1 MNLSNRLTF
10 SLVFSVLLVALFAFI
25 ATPAMAAQETI
36 TYFGTL
42 TPAGEEAAGKWEVT
56 FKFSEG
62 GSFSK
67 VNFTSTTTTD
77 DETPVTTIN
86 YNISLGGVALTK
98 EQFDAAT
105 YSGNKLTVA
114 IPAGAS
120 GPTLGFTVTG
130 FEAVETPAATILEV
144 NAVHLMVLTDHLGP
158 REYRVYARVA
168 GDQQI
173 GAPQLRTGVEPEM
186 LENFPDDLDNFFEVE
201 GGTIDLNITG
211 TAKNSKRIIINEVM
225 WAVDNSRSGQTGEFN
240 QQWIEVY
247 NKTSI
252 PVADTVISFNFIDN
266 TFPPPAIK
274 DGTADRLSNIAGRQ
288 NIWDVKG
295 SREAAATRNVAGDMI
310 IGADPVFASMYRNLD
325 KQKAD
330 GWQAGHWTVSD
341 RPYFPGF
348 MGTPGSENKRA
359 GLPTARAN
367 PSAYTPPK
375 DKVIIN
381 EVGNYVTNDLDWI
394 ELRNVSSD
402 EVNIK
407 DWHLTRTDGINRREV
422 LIVKFPEIKIPAGEV
437 LLIVNKDPIDTNLIA
452 GQDIRES
459 DAANQA
465 FGAGPHKYL
474 NIKRSHNPK
483 TLYIPTNMT
492 KGFLMLRSHKDAKF
506 FEGRQHLHDVAGTSR
521 VSHNSLEL
529 AANDKESQTGN
540 FWKTSAWPINGH
552 TGNNYRAHNA
562 KDSSNSNASLDPN
575 ANFKNDSV
583 WARSGTAH
591 GWRKGGGS
599 HAGFSGGIGY
609 DRGVKG
615 NGTPGYH
622 NDVVKGKTT
631 DLTDGRLIISE
642 IMLTTNNGRAPQWI
656 ELQNTSRTK
665 GIDLSYDID
674 EEAEEVIAEKVTGWQ
689 MIIENHNSGSWQAD
703 DRPVYITLNL
713 KDLGDIKYIPPNQTV
728 LIASNRTSRYPKSS
742 DITYFPSHRIASIWG
757 SPKAVRD
764 AFGMKNSKSL
774 ILNAD
779 SGFYI
784 KIVDGA
790 GNVSDEIGNLDGKQ
804 VDFRKDIGIDDAYS
818 WHWPTDLTEDG
829 NRTSLIRLMDGGT
842 RGVQGVSAGTVG
854 TPRVAV
860 PDRTVDNDLTGAVLP
875 MDARTRGASGTS
887 EYAKYAWVPA
897 FATGLNV
904 VEDTYYGS
912 QDDYSTPLHTTGTP
926 LPVSL
931 SYFRPTLE
939 NGAVVIR
946 WTTESELD
954 NAGFNILRSDSRHGE
969 FKQVNSGLVQG
980 AGTTGER
987 NTYKWVDESAKPGV
1001 VYYYQIE
1008 DVSFAGEHQ
1017 TLTTTKLKGLIS
1029 ANNKLTTLWGGLK
1042 SQQD

>member
-1 MNLSNRLTF
+1 MYRSKQGDPGWNSGSWTASNR
-10 SLVFSVLLVALFAFI
+10 V
-25 ATPAMAAQETI
+25 
-36 TYFGTL
+36 
-42 TPAGEEAAGKWEVT
+42 
-56 FKFSEG
+56 
-62 GSFSK
+62 
-67 VNFTSTTTTD
+67 
-77 DETPVTTIN
+77 
-86 YNISLGGVALTK
+86 
-98 EQFDAAT
+98 
-105 YSGNKLTVA
+105 
-114 IPAGAS
+114 
-120 GPTLGFTVTG
+120 
-130 FEAVETPAATILEV
+130 
-144 NAVHLMVLTDHLGP
+144 
-158 REYRVYARVA
+158 
-168 GDQQI
+168 
-173 GAPQLRTGVEPEM
+173 
-186 LENFPDDLDNFFEVE
+186 
-201 GGTIDLNITG
+201 
-211 TAKNSKRIIINEVM
+211 
-225 WAVDNSRSGQTGEFN
+225 
-240 QQWIEVY
+240 
-247 NKTSI
+247 
-252 PVADTVISFNFIDN
+252 
-266 TFPPPAIK
+266 
-274 DGTADRLSNIAGRQ
+274 
-288 NIWDVKG
+288 
-295 SREAAATRNVAGDMI
+295 
-310 IGADPVFASMYRNLD
+310 
-325 KQKAD
+325 
-330 GWQAGHWTVSD
+330 
-341 RPYFPGF
+341 YFPGF
-348 MGTPGSENKRA
+348 MGTPGLENTRA
-359 GLPTARAN
+359 GLPTSRAN
-367 PSAYTPPK
+367 PGAFTPSK

-381 EVGNYVTNDLDWI
+381 EVYNDDDDDLDWI

-402 EVNIK
+402 EANIK
-407 DWHLTRTDGINRREV
+407 DWYLTRTHGTNRTEHT
-422 LIVKFPEIKIPAGEV
+422 IVKFPEIKIPAGEV
-437 LLIVNKDPIDTNLIA
+437 LLIVNKDPVDTDLIA
-452 GQDIRES
+452 GQDIRET
-459 DAANQA
+459 DAANQVL
-465 FGAGPHKYL
+465 GAASHKYL
-474 NIKRSHNPK
+474 NIKRSHSKN
-483 TLYIPTNMT
+483 LYIPNMA
-492 KGFLMLRSHKDAKF
+492 KGFLMLRSHGDSKF
-506 FEGRQHLHDVAGTSR
+506 FTGRLHLHDVVGTSR
-521 VSHNSLEL
+521 LSYNTLE
-529 AANDKESQTGN
+529 AATDIKEKETGN
-540 FWKTSAWPINGH
+540 FWKTDAWPINGH
-552 TGNNYRAHNA
+552 TGNNYRKHDA
-562 KDSSNSNASLDPN
+562 KDSNNGNASLDPN
-575 ANFKNDSV
+575 ANFKDGSV

-665 GIDLSYDID
+665 GINLSSDGSDAD
-674 EEAEEVIAEKVTGWQ
+674 ESKKDDGWR

-703 DRPVYITLNL
+703 DRPVHITLNL

-842 RGVQGVSAGTVG
+842 RGVQGVNAGTVG

-860 PDRTVDNDLTGAVLP
+860 PDRTVDGDLTGAVLP

-912 QDDYSTPLHTTGTP
+912 KDDYSTPLHTTGTP

-939 NGAVVIR
+939 NGEIVIR

-954 NAGFNILRSDSRHGE
+954 NAGFNILRSDSRNGE

-1001 VYYYQIE
+1001 IYYYQIE

-1029 ANNKLTTLWGGLK
+1029 AKNKLTTLWGGLK
-1042 SQQD
+1042 EVQ